1 MSLPGLLIAMFGT
14 VLVAVLIFAPVMR
27 HGVEVTAR
35 TEVEAV
41 RRERDGMKV
50 AYSAVLRTLR
60 DLDEDYATGKLHES
74 DYRAE
79 QTRWKAEGVRLLKE
93 LEATR
98 AAAYPDEE
106 PGGA

>member
-1 MSLPGLLIAMFGT
+1 MSLPGLLIALLGT
-14 VLVAVLIFAPVMR
+14 VLVVVLIFAPVLR
-27 HGVEVTAR
+27 RGEESAAR

-50 AYSAVLRTLR
+50 AYSAVLKTLR

-79 QTRWKAEGVRLLKE
+79 QARWKAEGVRLLKE
-93 LEATR
+93 LESTR
-98 AAAYPDEE
+98 AAAYPDGEQ
-106 PGGA
+106 

>member
-1 MSLPGLLIAMFGT
+1 MSIPGLLIALFGT
-14 VLVAVLIFAPVMR
+14 VLVVVLIFAPVLR
-27 HGVEVTAR
+27 RDEESAAR

-50 AYSAVLRTLR
+50 AYSAVLKTLR

-74 DYRAE
+74 DYRVE
-79 QTRWKAEGVRLLKE
+79 QARWKAEGVRLLKE

-98 AAAYPDEE
+98 AAAYPDGEN
-106 PGGA
+106 